1 VDRRR
6 FINGVGFGLLSLG
19 LAGCGLKTSEN
30 SGATEGN
37 SVATEGNSGAIPGN
51 KTTPAA
57 ASAYDRSKLFIA
69 EGTEP
74 NSLIEKG
81 LTALGGIG
89 LLVKKGSSVVI
100 KPNFSVPR
108 KPEEAATTNPLLVAA
123 VVKQCLTA
131 GAKEVKVIDYPF
143 GGPTCLANSG
153 IQAAV
158 EAAGG
163 QAFIINKQNF
173 YTEVDMGGTI
183 LKKVLFSKD
192 VLNADVLINF
202 PILKH
207 HMMAKVTMGLK
218 GMMGLV
224 WDRGYFHKTDL
235 NQTIAELAAYRKPD
249 LTILDATRGIID
261 HGPTGPGTIHEWN
274 QVIFGVDPV
283 GVDAYGANLFGLKP
297 TALDYL
303 TAAAKLGVGEIDT
316 QKLTVVKV

>member
-1 VDRRR
+1 MDRRQ
-6 FINGVGFGLLSLG
+6 FIGGLGLGLLSLVI
-19 LAGCGLKTSEN
+19 AGCGLKIP
-30 SGATEGN
+30 GN
-37 SVATEGNSGAIPGN
+37 RGEIEGNSGEIPGN
-51 KTTPAA
+51 KTTPAV
-57 ASAYDRSKLFIA
+57 ASPYDRSKLVIA

-81 LTALGGIG
+81 LNALGGIG
-89 LLVKKGSSVVI
+89 QLVKKGSSVVI

-143 GGPTCLANSG
+143 SGPICLTNSG
-153 IQAAV
+153 IKAAV

-163 QAFIINKQNF
+163 QAFNTNTQSF
-173 YTEVDMGGTI
+173 YTQVDMGGTI
-183 LKKVLFSKD
+183 LKNVLFSKD
-192 VLNADVLINF
+192 VLNADVFINF

-207 HMMAKVTMGLK
+207 HMITKVTMGLK
-218 GMMGLV
+218 NMMGLV
-224 WDRGYFHKTDL
+224 WDRGYFHSTDL
-235 NQTIAELAAYRKPD
+235 NQAIAELAAFRKPD

-274 QVIFGVDPV
+274 QVVFGVDPV
-283 GVDAYGANLFGLKP
+283 AVDAYGANLFGLKP
-297 TALDYL
+297 KEINHLS
-303 TAAAKLGVGEIDT
+303 AAAKLGIGEIDI

>member
-1 VDRRR
+1 MDRRQ
-6 FINGVGFGLLSLG
+6 FVGGLGVGLISLG
-19 LAGCGLKTSEN
+19 LAGCGLKMP
-30 SGATEGN
+30 
-37 SVATEGNSGAIPGN
+37 GNSGEIPGN
-51 KTTPAA
+51 KTMPAA
-57 ASAYDRSKLFIA
+57 VSPYDRSKLFIA
-69 EGTEP
+69 EGTEA
-74 NSLIEKG
+74 NSLIDKG
-81 LTALGGIG
+81 LNALGGIG
-89 LLVKKGSSVVI
+89 QLVKKGSSVVI

-123 VVKQCLTA
+123 LVKQCLTA

-143 GGPTCLANSG
+143 GGPQCLANSG

-158 EAAGG
+158 EVAGG
-163 QAFIINKQNF
+163 KAFTTNAQSF
-173 YTEVDMGGTI
+173 YTEVDMGGTL

-235 NQTIAELAAYRKPD
+235 NHTIAELAAYRKPD

-261 HGPTGPGTIHEWN
+261 HGPTGPGTIREWN
-274 QVIFGVDPV
+274 QVVFGVDPV
-283 GVDAYGANLFGLKP
+283 AVDVYGANLFGLKA
-297 TALDYL
+297 TEIAYI
-303 TAAAKLGVGEIDT
+303 TAAAKLGVGEIDP
-316 QKLTVVKV
+316 QKITIVKV